1 MTEYCNQIMSFLD
14 EVEEYNWKNL
24 FSHLIKNF
32 SNDDNP
38 FCRKIFQLYGAM
50 GSSNGLVL

>member
-1 MTEYCNQIMSFLD
+1 MTEYCKQIMSFLD

-32 SNDDNP
+32 SNDDKP
-38 FCRKIFQLYGAM
+38 FSRKIFQLYGAM
-50 GSSNGLVL
+50 GSFNELIL

>member
-1 MTEYCNQIMSFLD
+1 MTEYCKQIMSFSD

-32 SNDDNP
+32 SNDDKP
-38 FCRKIFQLYGAM
+38 FSRKNFPIIW
-50 GSSNGLVL
+50 SDGLF